1 MQNNK
6 GGETEKY
13 DFMGQ
18 FQCPCCGKDKAT
30 VQHVIFECEG
40 CEHTGIAFR
49 VKMAAS
55 LDKCSNLLKDPKPDE
70 RSEAKENMGETSRL
84 LKNGSGGATEQ
95 DLKPLCGLLPRP
107 AKLKPNAFG
116 GFMEEYATML
126 SHLKGL
132 VDYWRKIC
140 RLQVMWV
147 ADFWAGR
154 KLVRRLAM
162 KWRLNSRILVRI
174 RKRNECNLVR
184 RLRNTGILTRRT
196 VRRQIRLDDINDE
209 EVEISIDEEVEDQG
223 SEPDTQNTL
232 INENEGGG
240 AGRNR
245 GRGRKKRVKTKQ
257 AIGRRSWLEASV
269 RFNLDINNLGFE
281 PPPPSMPG

>member
-1 MQNNK
+1 
-6 GGETEKY
+6 
-13 DFMGQ
+13 
-18 FQCPCCGKDKAT
+18 
-30 VQHVIFECEG
+30 
-40 CEHTGIAFR
+40 
-49 VKMAAS
+49 
-55 LDKCSNLLKDPKPDE
+55 
-70 RSEAKENMGETSRL
+70 
-84 LKNGSGGATEQ
+84 
-95 DLKPLCGLLPRP
+95 
-107 AKLKPNAFG
+107 
-116 GFMEEYATML
+116 
-126 SHLKGL
+126 
-132 VDYWRKIC
+132 
-140 RLQVMWV
+140 
-147 ADFWAGR
+147 
-154 KLVRRLAM
+154 M

-209 EVEISIDEEVEDQG
+209 EVENSIDEEVEDQG
-223 SEPDTQNTL
+223 SEPGTQNTL

-281 PPPPSMPG
+281 PPPPSLPG